1 MVSSCNFVDLT
12 SPNVNCRILGIVE
25 TDVLRLKLPGMEI
38 VVLSSTQAI
47 SDLLDRRSAIY
58 SDKVRVPRRVHWVPT
73 IHNVPLPAVHSDDR
87 VVSSFDRWLVTNL
100 ISPSLRDA
108 GWEPANILCLLCLT
122 GHDGALTGSYLTILS
137 TFQRPRTTISTR
149 SNRCQVSS

>member
-1 MVSSCNFVDLT
+1 MVSPCNLVDFT

-38 VVLSSTQAI
+38 VVLSTTQAI

-58 SDKVRVPRRVHWVPT
+58 SDKVRVPRRAHWVST
-73 IHNVPLPAVHSDDR
+73 IHNVHLPAVHSDGR

-100 ISPSLRDA
+100 IS
-108 GWEPANILCLLCLT
+108 
-122 GHDGALTGSYLTILS
+122 LS
-137 TFQRPRTTISTR
+137 A
-149 SNRCQVSS
+149 